1 MKVRLLK
8 ILRKQASKI
17 LEIRDYG
24 ARYSKMAGEC
34 RYVLVRRD
42 NKEFMANGNNIGYI
56 FNEADK
62 IKRNYILSEVEDYR
76 KKLGITR
83 QKYKIIKLE

>member
-8 ILRKQASKI
+8 ILRKQASKF
-17 LEIRDYG
+17 LELHDYG
-24 ARYSKMAGEC
+24 SRYSNMAGKC

-62 IKRNYILSEVEDYR
+62 IKRNYILSEVEAYR
-76 KKLGITR
+76 KKKRKLR
-83 QKYKIIKLE
+83 QEYKIIKLE

>member
-8 ILRKQASKI
+8 ILRKQASKL
-17 LEIRDYG
+17 LELRDYG
-24 ARYSKMAGEC
+24 ARYSKMAGKC
-34 RYVLVRRD
+34 RYVLVRKD
-42 NKEFMANGNNIGYI
+42 NEEFMANGNNIAYLL
-56 FNEADK
+56 NEADK

-83 QKYKIIKLE
+83 KEYKIIKLE

>member
-8 ILRKQASKI
+8 ILRKQASNL
-17 LEIRDYG
+17 LEIHDYG
-24 ARYSKMAGEC
+24 TRYSNMAGKC

-42 NKEFMANGNNIGYI
+42 NKEFMANGNNLYSILM
-56 FNEADK
+56 EADR

-76 KKLGITR
+76 KKLRITR
-83 QKYKIIKLE
+83 EKYKIIKLE

>member
-8 ILRKQASKI
+8 ILRKQASKL
-17 LEIRDYG
+17 LELRDYG
-24 ARYSKMAGEC
+24 ARYSNMAGQC
-34 RYVLVRRD
+34 RYVLVRKD
-42 NKEFMANGNNIGYI
+42 NEEFMANGNNIAYLL
-56 FNEADK
+56 NEADK

-83 QKYKIIKLE
+83 QEYKIIKLE